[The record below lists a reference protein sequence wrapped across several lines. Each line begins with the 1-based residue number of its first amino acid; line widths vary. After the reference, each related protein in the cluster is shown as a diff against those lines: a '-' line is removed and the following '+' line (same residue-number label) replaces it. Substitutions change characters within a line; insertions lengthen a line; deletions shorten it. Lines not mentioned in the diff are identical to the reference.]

1 MEEVVHTEAVPSG
14 EPSEEKRRRVDPE
27 LVDRLIAEAGD
38 EELLGPDGLLSD
50 LTKSVLERALAAEL
64 TDHLGY
70 EPHDPAGRGSGNSRN
85 GTSSKTVLTD
95 LGSVD
100 LDVPRDRVGSFEP
113 KLVAKGQTRLA
124 GFNERIISL
133 YAWGMTVREVQAH
146 LREIYGVEVS
156 PDLIS
161 TVTDAVL
168 EELDEWQHRPLD
180 RVYPVLFLDAIV
192 CKVRDQGVV
201 ANKAAYLAVGVD
213 VDGIKDVLGIW
224 IDTSEGA
231 KFWLRIMS
239 ELRQRGVED
248 VIFVCCDGL
257 KGLPDAIETV
267 WPHATVQTC
276 VVHLIRASLR
286 YCSYKDRTAVTR
298 DLKTVYRAVNDKEA
312 AKALDGFAD
321 RWGKRYGGIV
331 KLLARQLGARHP
343 VLGLPTRDPLRA
355 LHHQRDREHQLPAA
369 QGHQE
374 PRALPQR
381 PGAVEAALPRRA
393 QHHRQAARQPWCRR
407 RELDRR
413 AQRVRD
419 LLPRTTPHHLIDITE
434 TMNTSRAYT
443 SERTPSGIPVT
454 RSSRV
459 RRDSP

>member
-1 MEEVVHTEAVPSG
+1 MDEVVHTDAVPRG
-14 EPSEEKRRRVDPE
+14 QPPEERRRRVDPE
-27 LVDRLIAEAGD
+27 LVDRLIADAGD

-85 GTSSKTVLTD
+85 GTSAKTVLTD
-95 LGSVD
+95 LGSID
-100 LDVPRDRVGSFEP
+100 LAVPRDRVGSFEP

-133 YAWGMTVREVQAH
+133 YARGMTVRELQAH

-168 EELDEWQHRPLD
+168 EELAEWQHRPLD
-180 RVYPVLFLDAIV
+180 RVYPVVFLDAIV

-201 ANKAAYLAVGVD
+201 SNKAAYLAVGVD

-231 KFWLRIMS
+231 KFWLRVMS
-239 ELRQRGVED
+239 ELRSRGVED

-267 WPHATVQTC
+267 WPQAIVQTC

-286 YCSYKDRTAVTR
+286 YCGYKERRAVTA
-298 DLKTVYRAVNDKEA
+298 DLKTIYRAVNDTEA
-312 AKALDGFAD
+312 AKALDAFEA

-331 KLLARQLGARHP
+331 KLWRDSWEQVIPFMAFPPEIRYVLYTTNAIESINYQLRKITKNRGHFPNDQALLKLLY
-343 VLGLPTRDPLRA
+343 LGVRNIT
-355 LHHQRDREHQLPAA
+355 
-369 QGHQE
+369 GK
-374 PRALPQR
+374 R
-381 PGAVEAALPRRA
+381 PGNRGAVAANWIAALNAFEIYFPERL
-393 QHHRQAARQPWCRR
+393 H
-407 RELDRR
+407 
-413 AQRVRD
+413 
-419 LLPRTTPHHLIDITE
+419 IT
-434 TMNTSRAYT
+434 
-443 SERTPSGIPVT
+443 
-454 RSSRV
+454 
-459 RRDSP
+459 

>member
-1 MEEVVHTEAVPSG
+1 MDEVVHTEVVPGGS
-14 EPSEEKRRRVDPE
+14 PAKDKRSRVDPE

-38 EELLGPDGLLSD
+38 EELLGPDGLLSE

-70 EPHDPAGRGSGNSRN
+70 EPHDPAGRGSGDSRN
-85 GTSSKTVLTD
+85 GTTPKTVLTD
-95 LGSVD
+95 LGAVD
-100 LDVPRDRVGSFEP
+100 LEVPRDRAGSFEP
-113 KLVAKGQTRLA
+113 RIVAKGQSRLE

-133 YAWGMTVREVQAH
+133 YARGMTVREVQAH

-168 EELDEWQHRPLD
+168 EELREWQHRPLD

-201 ANKAAYLAVGVD
+201 RNKAAFLAVGVD
-213 VDGIKDVLGIW
+213 VEGRKHVLGIW

-231 KFWLRIMS
+231 KFWLKVMS

-267 WPHATVQTC
+267 WPQAIVQTC

-286 YCSYKDRTAVTR
+286 YCSYKERFQVTR
-298 DLKTVYRAVNDKEA
+298 ELKTIYRAVNDTEA
-312 AKALDGFAD
+312 AAALDAFEDNFGT
-321 RWGKRYGGIV
+321 RYGGIV
-331 KLLARQLGARHP
+331 KLWRDNWEHVIPFLAFPPEIRYVLYTTNAIESINYQLRKITKNRGHFPNDDALLKLLY
-343 VLGLPTRDPLRA
+343 LGVRNITGSRSGNR
-355 LHHQRDREHQLPAA
+355 
-369 QGHQE
+369 
-374 PRALPQR
+374 
-381 PGAVEAALPRRA
+381 GAVAANWIAALNAFQIYYPGRL
-393 QHHRQAARQPWCRR
+393 Q
-407 RELDRR
+407 
-413 AQRVRD
+413 
-419 LLPRTTPHHLIDITE
+419 IT
-434 TMNTSRAYT
+434 
-443 SERTPSGIPVT
+443 
-454 RSSRV
+454 
-459 RRDSP
+459 